1 MPASARWQKVKPS
14 AARSSE
20 RLLDQQGGILAGVG
34 VTATNAET
42 ALTYQGV
49 TDTTRGMFV
58 IPEVPPGLYQVRA
71 QFSGFQPQEHD
82 PVRVDVNR
90 VTEEDFVLKI
100 SASTTVVVVQSDAPM
115 TDINM
120 PTQGENF
127 NQTQIRELPILSRD
141 VNNLALLAPGVESV
155 RTFSF
160 ASTLV
165 PFAASGSWGRYN
177 NFIVDSVSNN
187 EPIFGGAATQF
198 SNPDI
203 FSDYAILTSIPK
215 AEFGRD
221 SGSTV
226 NVITKSGSSKL
237 HGTAFWFG
245 QYRQFRCHD
254 ARRHGRASHL
264 DPSLLRA
271 KSGRHVGRPPGQEGH
286 LLLSFLSI

>member
-1 MPASARWQKVKPS
+1 MFSLSSPIAIFGSCLHWLLPASARWQKVKPS

-49 TDTTRGMFV
+49 TDTTRGLFV
-58 IPEVPPGLYQVRA
+58 IPEVPPGLYRVRA

-82 PVRVDVNR
+82 SVRVDVNR

-100 SASTTVVVVQSDAPM
+100 SASTTVVVVQSAAPM

-120 PTQGENF
+120 ATQGENF
-127 NQTQIRELPILSRD
+127 NQTQIRELPLLSRD

-203 FSDYAILTSIPK
+203 FSDYAIT
-215 AEFGRD
+215 D
-221 SGSTV
+221 
-226 NVITKSGSSKL
+226 
-237 HGTAFWFG
+237 
-245 QYRQFRCHD
+245 Q
-254 ARRHGRASHL
+254 
-264 DPSLLRA
+264 
-271 KSGRHVGRPPGQEGH
+271 RPQ
-286 LLLSFLSI
+286 S